1 MVLKLHSTA
10 GNTARLLATT
20 LGLRA
25 PLPFRRGPDLSGM
38 AAVGD
43 YRVGLPLL
51 LFLRDTFPT
60 RMTRRSPKKSNRSKG
75 AFFELPTELKS
86 QRRQIGEFLS
96 GAGKP
101 PELPN
106 GGVVV
111 TQVHPTVLREYWRR
125 EMAAIH
131 RCRKFWADQKQSR
144 ESEQQ

>member
-1 MVLKLHSTA
+1 MLPVRRWGFEPPSLFA
-10 GNTARLLATT
+10 G
-20 LGLRA
+20 GLFPPA
-25 PLPFRRGPDLSGM
+25 WLPL
-38 AAVGD
+38 VI
-43 YRVGLPLL
+43 RVGLPLL
-51 LFLRDTFPT
+51 LFLCDTFPT
-60 RMTRRSPKKSNRSKG
+60 RMTRRSSKKP
-75 AFFELPTELKS
+75 FHS
-86 QRRQIGEFLS
+86 QRNSLKLPPELQSEEREIREFLS